1 MGRARSF
8 NDAHNSSRQQGD
20 WAYRAIDEREG
31 GGCFYSRAE
40 KAFPGT
46 NGKVGEGGPL
56 TTPNSSSCCQEGLE
70 LCFHPLSPLSVLGSW
85 SCSLGRLRCSQF
97 YYLWA
102 WLIVRQFLKI
112 FIPFQF
118 LGNKIKLS
126 WFGVVIR
133 RSELLISSAAPRQK
147 VWRAPAWRGRAG
159 RLMALRFCELGIA
172 WSPELC
178 PQRLKKKMV

>member
-20 WAYRAIDEREG
+20 WAYRAIDEHEG

-102 WLIVRQFLKI
+102 WLIVRQFLKV

-118 LGNKIKLS
+118 LGNKIKLIWARYKAKWTADFICCTQAESEKRLPGGAGLAAS
-126 WFGVVIR
+126 WHFASV
-133 RSELLISSAAPRQK
+133 SSA
-147 VWRAPAWRGRAG
+147 
-159 RLMALRFCELGIA
+159 
-172 WSPELC
+172 
-178 PQRLKKKMV
+178 

>member
-20 WAYRAIDEREG
+20 WAYRAIDEHEG

-70 LCFHPLSPLSVLGSW
+70 LCFHPLSPLFCPWELVLQFGVSLLFPVLLLVGLAYSQAVPEDIHPFSVLG
-85 SCSLGRLRCSQF
+85 
-97 YYLWA
+97 
-102 WLIVRQFLKI
+102 K
-112 FIPFQF
+112 
-118 LGNKIKLS
+118 
-126 WFGVVIR
+126 
-133 RSELLISSAAPRQK
+133 
-147 VWRAPAWRGRAG
+147 
-159 RLMALRFCELGIA
+159 
-172 WSPELC
+172 
-178 PQRLKKKMV
+178 

>member
-1 MGRARSF
+1 MGRARGT

-20 WAYRAIDEREG
+20 WAYETIDEHEG
-31 GGCFYSRAE
+31 GGCFIHGQRKPFQEQME
-40 KAFPGT
+40 KLGR
-46 NGKVGEGGPL
+46 GPL
-56 TTPNSSSCCQEGLE
+56 TTPNSSSCCQGGWSSVFILS
-70 LCFHPLSPLSVLGSW
+70 HPLL
-85 SCSLGRLRCSQF
+85 SLGAGLGVGHLCCSQF

-112 FIPFQF
+112 FGFTFRF

-147 VWRAPAWRGRAG
+147 VKSLPGGAG
-159 RLMALRFCELGIA
+159 LAAHGTRLLWARHSLVTGA
-172 WSPELC
+172 VSPKAE
-178 PQRLKKKMV
+178 KKKMV